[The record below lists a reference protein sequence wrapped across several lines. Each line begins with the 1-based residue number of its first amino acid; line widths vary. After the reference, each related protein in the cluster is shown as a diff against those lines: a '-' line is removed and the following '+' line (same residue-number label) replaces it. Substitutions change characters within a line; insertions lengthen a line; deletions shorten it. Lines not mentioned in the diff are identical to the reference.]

1 MGTHTLSTPSES
13 TLRDSVAV
21 DPNHNITKYIGT
33 YALLCNECGV
43 YEDMGAGISP
53 QHYEKNRARYDDYVC
68 PDCKR
73 NNPQIKMAEDKKP
86 AEWLP
91 LKDYKVVAIGPFEIN
106 GERRIGKFG
115 AHKDKPLWQ
124 IKLEGVD
131 KPCTFLPEN
140 EAQPPQAGAT
150 VKAHVK
156 IDTHQG
162 KQYYSAYTEAQYA
175 VERSGGRPFG
185 GGGGI
190 GNILQ
195 AKAATMQVAAQFAMK
210 SQIGTLPELTDA
222 AISTYR
228 KLWAEIDKS
237 GGEAK

>member
-1 MGTHTLSTPSES
+1 M
-13 TLRDSVAV
+13 AV
-21 DPNHNITKYIGT
+21 DPNHNSVKYLGT
-33 YALLCNECGV
+33 YALLCNECGI
-43 YEDMGAGISP
+43 YEDIGISRD
-53 QHYEKNRARYDDYVC
+53 QYERNQGRYDDYVC

-73 NNPQIKMAEDKKP
+73 NNPQIKMAETDKKP
-86 AEWLP
+86 SEWLP

-162 KQYYSAYTEAQYA
+162 KQYYSAYTESQYA

-195 AKAATMQVAAQFAMK
+195 AKAATMGIAAGIASKGQH
-210 SQIGTLPELTDA
+210 TDLVEA
-222 AISTYR
+222 TIAVYQ
-228 KLWAEIDKS
+228 KLWAAIDKS